1 MEEKFYN
8 SKTKM
13 VLAFIFLTLLTI
25 GSFYFAIILALSG
38 EEIFMMIFTF
48 ILAII
53 LILCTYTILKRLIKH
68 EPIVILSK
76 NGITLNGPGNPG
88 FVPWEDF
95 EGFVPYKYQMS
106 RFLGIILKNEEHYI
120 DKLSGRARK
129 LVGLNQR
136 MGFPPFNISLSYLKN
151 ENEFFEALEKY
162 EIPILIQIE
171 EDENL

>member
-1 MEEKFYN
+1 
-8 SKTKM
+8 
-13 VLAFIFLTLLTI
+13 
-25 GSFYFAIILALSG
+25 
-38 EEIFMMIFTF
+38 
-48 ILAII
+48 
-53 LILCTYTILKRLIKH
+53 
-68 EPIVILSK
+68 
-76 NGITLNGPGNPG
+76 
-88 FVPWEDF
+88 
-95 EGFVPYKYQMS
+95 MS

-171 EDENL
+171 EGQNL